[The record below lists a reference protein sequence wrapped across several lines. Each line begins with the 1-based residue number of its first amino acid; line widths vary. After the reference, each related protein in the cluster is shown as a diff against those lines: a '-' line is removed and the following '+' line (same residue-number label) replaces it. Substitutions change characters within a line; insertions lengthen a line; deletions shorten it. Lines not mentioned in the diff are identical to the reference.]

1 MLNNAFRKEP
11 DAEKPHV
18 RNSVRDAFG
27 NGCIY
32 STKMMDE
39 VHSKYGSIDILVN
52 NAGITVR
59 ESVMEI
65 MQSLKADGC
74 EKMTAV
80 QS

>member
-1 MLNNAFRKEP
+1 
-11 DAEKPHV
+11 
-18 RNSVRDAFG
+18 
-27 NGCIY
+27 
-32 STKMMDE
+32 MMDE

-65 MQSLKADGC
+65 MQFLKADGC